1 MYKHSKREIYLTEDN
16 AKIQRLG
23 LKKFGVLNSTNRII
37 IISKNHLI
45 FNEKFIY
52 KMGKTIILNMSKKKN
67 GDDNK
72 IYNCP
77 DLP

>member
-45 FNEKFIY
+45 FNEKEIY
-52 KMGKTIILNMSKKKN
+52 LQN
-67 GDDNK
+67 G
-72 IYNCP
+72 
-77 DLP
+77 